1 MSRGGCVPAVWLRL
15 RICLG
20 GGCRSRARAR
30 AVLPCCSPQTKISNN
45 VIACIYMYYV
55 YWKTARNYERAAYM
69 KIQFLRFYHKVYK
82 YNFVKWRNRYFSLLL
97 WHYQIWL
104 KIVIDGISEE
114 VGVMTEGLGL
124 RPYPQENIVTT
135 LYLGK
140 PQKKLKKSLLRPY
153 PSPLPLELNGSRN
166 LFKFF
171 FFKSQFFLS

>member
-1 MSRGGCVPAVWLRL
+1 MPAKSPCPGGGGVPAVWLRL

-30 AVLPCCSPQTKISNN
+30 AALPCCSPQTKISNK
-45 VIACIYMYYV
+45 VIACICIMYTEKRQGIMNGLHI
-55 YWKTARNYERAAYM
+55 W
-69 KIQFLRFYHKVYK
+69 RFNSSDFITK
-82 YNFVKWRNRYFSLLL
+82 YNCLLFKLRNRYYSLLL

-153 PSPLPLELNGSRN
+153 PSPLPPPPRA
-166 LFKFF
+166 
-171 FFKSQFFLS
+171 